1 MIQMKTAALYSDISP
16 GWKHEGLMLLSDVM
30 RDKYVQF
37 IHIFD
42 NRNMT
47 VMESIDQNT
56 DKNNESFNYNQ

>member
-1 MIQMKTAALYSDISP
+1 
-16 GWKHEGLMLLSDVM
+16 MLLSDVM